1 MFASFKRKIIFL
13 PSELFDLS
21 GNNLDIL
28 IIYKMQ
34 KQQSGLR
41 QRKDLKSLGRWETAR
56 YWTAFKFLSLMDA
69 DDTLSGNRNRYFMT
83 AEESTTDD
91 DGLKLTEFKRI

>member
-1 MFASFKRKIIFL
+1 
-13 PSELFDLS
+13 
-21 GNNLDIL
+21 
-28 IIYKMQ
+28 MQ

-41 QRKDLKSLGRWETAR
+41 QRKDLTSMKKWETVR

-83 AEESTTDD
+83 GQKSYQDAK
-91 DGLKLTEFKRI
+91 GNWFLKDFKRQ